1 MIESGESGELWDW
14 DKSESKNIIIE
25 DDVWIGRNVFI
36 LKGVKIGTA
45 SIIAS
50 GTVITKDIPPYS
62 LAYGNPCQIKEGKYF
77 ETD

>member
-1 MIESGESGELWDW
+1 MIESGESGELWNW
-14 DKSESKNIIIE
+14 NKSESKNIIIE

-36 LKGVKIGTA
+36 LKGVKIGKA